1 MYLVSG
7 VQNVC
12 GKVVREFDYM
22 ERIAQTICQRDFSSP
37 SDMEDWPARQ
47 PFLIYL

>member
-1 MYLVSG
+1 MYLASG
-7 VQNVC
+7 VRNVC
-12 GKVVREFDYM
+12 GKVVWEFDYM
-22 ERIAQTICQRDFSSP
+22 ERIVQKICQRGFSSP